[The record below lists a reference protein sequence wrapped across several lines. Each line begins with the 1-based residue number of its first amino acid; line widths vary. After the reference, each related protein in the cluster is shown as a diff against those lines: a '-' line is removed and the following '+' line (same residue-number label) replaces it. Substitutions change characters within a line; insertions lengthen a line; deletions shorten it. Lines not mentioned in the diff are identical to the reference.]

1 MEIKTRQV
9 GEILVIEITGGMD
22 TQSSGAASEQMAR
35 IVEGGNMKL
44 VLNLGELE
52 FISSSGLRVLLRTTK
67 LLSEPDGRMVICQAD
82 GVVKEVLEISGFD
95 TFIDIHDTEAAA
107 HAAF

>member
-9 GEILVIEITGGMD
+9 GEILVIEITGRMD

-67 LLSEPDGRMVICQAD
+67 LLSEPDRRMVICQAD

-107 HAAF
+107 LAAF